1 MLNFE
6 VGGGYFLK
14 IYLPGLW
21 LFLFFA
27 VQSAA
32 VEISGNAETI
42 PENGFIELQGKGL
55 LLYGVQI
62 IPQNATCKD
71 SNGQWSCGKSAWET
85 LENKLDSG
93 PVHCTLISDLQN
105 PEGNPEQANCL
116 LKKENLSIWLVSRG
130 WALTNKEPD
139 EFLSSQE
146 NLASENNAGI
156 WRGGFIPPD
165 LWRTSFKKG
174 TKHCNVCSVRRE
186 SFMRKAQKQK
196 LP

>member
-1 MLNFE
+1 M
-6 VGGGYFLK
+6 GAGHSLK
-14 IYLPGLW
+14 IYLSLLG
-21 LFLFFA
+21 LFLFIA

-32 VEISGNAETI
+32 AELSGNAVTI
-42 PENGFIELQGKGL
+42 PESGVIELQGKKL
-55 LLYGVQI
+55 SLNGVQI
-62 IPQNATCKD
+62 ISQNATCKD

-116 LKKENLSIWLVSRG
+116 IKKKNISIWLVRQG
-130 WALTNKEPD
+130 WALTIKEPD
-139 EFLSSQE
+139 ESLSSDE
-146 NLASENNAGI
+146 KIASKNNAGI

-196 LP
+196 SP

>member
-1 MLNFE
+1 MG
-6 VGGGYFLK
+6 VGHFLK
-14 IYLPGLW
+14 NYLPALV

-27 VQSAA
+27 VQSPAF
-32 VEISGNAETI
+32 ELSGIAETI
-42 PENGFIELQGKGL
+42 PKSGVIKLQEKEL
-55 LLYGVQI
+55 LLHGVQI

-174 TKHCNVCSVRRE
+174 TKHCNVCSVRRQ

-196 LP
+196 SP

>member
-1 MLNFE
+1 M
-6 VGGGYFLK
+6 GAGHSLK
-14 IYLPGLW
+14 IYLSLLG
-21 LFLFFA
+21 LFLFIA

-32 VEISGNAETI
+32 AELSGNAVTI
-42 PENGFIELQGKGL
+42 PESGVIELQGKEL
-55 LLYGVQI
+55 SLNGVQI
-62 IPQNATCKD
+62 ISQNATCKD

-85 LENKLDSG
+85 LKNKLDSG
-93 PVHCTLISDLQN
+93 PVHCTLISDLQI
-105 PEGNPEQANCL
+105 PEENPEQANCL

-174 TKHCNVCSVRRE
+174 TKHCNVCSARRQ
-186 SFMRKAQKQK
+186 SFLRKTPK
-196 LP
+196 LKSP

>member
-1 MLNFE
+1 M
-6 VGGGYFLK
+6 GAGHFLK
-14 IYLPGLW
+14 IYLSVLG
-21 LFLFFA
+21 LFLFIA

-32 VEISGNAETI
+32 VELSGNAETI
-42 PENGFIELQGKGL
+42 PESGVIELQGKEL
-55 LLYGVQI
+55 SLNGVQI
-62 IPQNATCKD
+62 ISQNTTCKD
-71 SNGQWSCGKSAWET
+71 SKGQWNCGKSAWEA
-85 LENKLDSG
+85 LKIKLDSG

-105 PEGNPEQANCL
+105 TERNPEQANCL

-156 WRGGFIPPD
+156 WRDGFTPPD

-174 TKHCNVCSVRRE
+174 TRHCNVCSVRRQ
-186 SFMRKAQKQK
+186 SFLRKTPK
-196 LP
+196 LKSP

>member
-1 MLNFE
+1 M
-6 VGGGYFLK
+6 GAGHFLK
-14 IYLPGLW
+14 IYLPVLG
-21 LFLFFA
+21 LFLLLA

-32 VEISGNAETI
+32 VELSGNAETF
-42 PENGFIELQGKGL
+42 PESGVIELQGKEL
-55 LLYGVQI
+55 SLNGVQI
-62 IPQNATCKD
+62 ISQNATCKD
-71 SNGQWSCGKSAWET
+71 SNGLWSCGKSAWET
-85 LENKLDSG
+85 LKNKLDSG
-93 PVHCTLISDLQN
+93 LVHCTLISDLQN

-156 WRGGFIPPD
+156 WRDGFIPPD

-174 TKHCNVCSVRRE
+174 TKHCNVCSVRRQ

-196 LP
+196 SP

>member
-1 MLNFE
+1 M
-6 VGGGYFLK
+6 GAGHFLK
-14 IYLPGLW
+14 IYLPVLW
-21 LFLFFA
+21 LFLFLT

-32 VEISGNAETI
+32 VELSGNAETI
-42 PENGFIELQGKGL
+42 PESGFIELQGKEL
-55 LLYGVQI
+55 LLNGVQI

-71 SNGQWSCGKSAWET
+71 SNGLWSCGKSAWET
-85 LENKLDSG
+85 LKNKLDSG
-93 PVHCTLISDLQN
+93 PVHCTLILDLQN
-105 PEGNPEQANCL
+105 PGGNPEQANCL

-156 WRGGFIPPD
+156 WRDGFTPPD

-174 TKHCNVCSVRRE
+174 TKHCNVCSVRRQ
-186 SFMRKAQKQK
+186 SFLRKTPK
-196 LP
+196 LKSP

>member
-1 MLNFE
+1 MLKF
-6 VGGGYFLK
+6 
-14 IYLPGLW
+14 YLPLFGF
-21 LFLFFA
+21 FLFIA
-27 VQSAA
+27 IQSAA
-32 VEISGNAETI
+32 TELSGNAETI
-42 PENGFIELQGKGL
+42 PDSGFIELQGKELSLHGI
-55 LLYGVQI
+55 QI
-62 IPQNATCKD
+62 IVHNATCKD
-71 SNGQWSCGKSAWET
+71 SNGQWSCGKSAWKA
-85 LENKLDSG
+85 LKIKLDSG

-105 PEGNPEQANCL
+105 PEGNPEQANCV

-174 TKHCNVCSVRRE
+174 TKHCNVCSDRRE
-186 SFMRKAQKQK
+186 SFMRKAKKQES
-196 LP
+196 P